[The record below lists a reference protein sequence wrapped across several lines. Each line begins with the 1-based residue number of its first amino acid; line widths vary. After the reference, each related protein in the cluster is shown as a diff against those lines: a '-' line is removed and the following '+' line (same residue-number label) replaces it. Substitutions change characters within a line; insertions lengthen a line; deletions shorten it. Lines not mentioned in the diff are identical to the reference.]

1 MPRARPQNYK
11 PNHFLE
17 SQVAAKVNQIWQIVR
32 YPTQIIIHD
41 WCIASIKEHKEI
53 AFCMADLRI
62 LPQVLQMHLS
72 GHSSNSKLFSRY
84 LGWFLSRVIFGKW
97 GVSPYGSENFI
108 LISKFSEAS
117 GAEKKHTYV
126 WTRVTCFCAGALYF
140 CVLRPDS

>member
-1 MPRARPQNYK
+1 
-11 PNHFLE
+11 
-17 SQVAAKVNQIWQIVR
+17 
-32 YPTQIIIHD
+32 
-41 WCIASIKEHKEI
+41 
-53 AFCMADLRI
+53 MADLRI

-117 GAEKKHTYV
+117 GAEKKTYV
-126 WTRVTCFCAGALYF
+126 RLNSCHMFLRWRTVFLCASP
-140 CVLRPDS
+140 R